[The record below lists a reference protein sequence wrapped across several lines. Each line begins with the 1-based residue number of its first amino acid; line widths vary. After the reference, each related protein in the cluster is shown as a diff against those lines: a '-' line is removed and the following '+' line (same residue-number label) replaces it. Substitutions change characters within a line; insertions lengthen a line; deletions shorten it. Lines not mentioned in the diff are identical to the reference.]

1 MDFLHHLC
9 ETYRI
14 RSWGS
19 SWQYFRQYKQLYN
32 SATGHHMDTNDS
44 KEVMKV
50 RLSRRARL
58 AALRPPPLTPP

>member
-50 RLSRRARL
+50 RFRL
-58 AALRPPPLTPP
+58 TVLVPPPPLTPP